1 MVVKPSMSP
10 DIRVGDLPVL
20 DETNVG
26 SLLAEALTADVE
38 AVLADQ
44 TSLVGAD
51 TASARALAV
60 SAGAGVP
67 DRLVR
72 HLERL
77 MEFFLA
83 KKGKFRRGVGLA

>member
-1 MVVKPSMSP
+1 MEVVVFLCVS
-10 DIRVGDLPVL
+10 LP
-20 DETNVG
+20 
-26 SLLAEALTADVE
+26 
-38 AVLADQ
+38 
-44 TSLVGAD
+44 
-51 TASARALAV
+51 SARALAV